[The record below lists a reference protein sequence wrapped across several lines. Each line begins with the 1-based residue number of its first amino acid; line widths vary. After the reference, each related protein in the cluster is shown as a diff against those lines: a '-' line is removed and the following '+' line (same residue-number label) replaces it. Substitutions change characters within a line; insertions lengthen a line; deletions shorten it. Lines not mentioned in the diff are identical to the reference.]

1 MIYWK
6 VENGRKKKDKVR
18 KKDFQGD
25 LLLCQSE
32 CWVVDRSAHK
42 SLDLLLSDIQKPAW
56 VQSTIQRLNFF
67 RSPRWFEWEAFNFV
81 SVFSLIW
88 LLLTEKQLGHPSDK
102 KMHWWVEVTFALDC
116 DDGIEIYEI
125 IAMFVICLKTDDEKW
140 LQVQT
145 MSCTILR
152 SYCNVIRTTLRRICG
167 FECNQSIV
175 NVIEHMYICLKKCL
189 MSS

>member
-1 MIYWK
+1 MEGRRRTKWEKKIFRVICLSANQNAGLLIDQMIRVLICCY
-6 VENGRKKKDKVR
+6 
-18 KKDFQGD
+18 QT
-25 LLLCQSE
+25 S
-32 CWVVDRSAHK
+32 K
-42 SLDLLLSDIQKPAW
+42 SLHGFNQPSRGWIVWMRGQ
-56 VQSTIQRLNFF
+56 
-67 RSPRWFEWEAFNFV
+67 FNFV
-81 SVFSLIW
+81 LVFSLIW
-88 LLLTEKQLGHPSDK
+88 LLLTEKQLGYPSDK